1 MTNLSRLRKAA
12 HLTQE
17 QLSEA
22 LGVNRSTLAMWETG
36 ANTPPTK
43 YLLPL
48 ADALDCTVDALLSDE
63 TKA

>member
-22 LGVNRSTLAMWETG
+22 LAVNRSTLAMWETG

-43 YLLPL
+43 YLLPWRMHS
-48 ADALDCTVDALLSDE
+48 TVPS
-63 TKA
+63 TSC